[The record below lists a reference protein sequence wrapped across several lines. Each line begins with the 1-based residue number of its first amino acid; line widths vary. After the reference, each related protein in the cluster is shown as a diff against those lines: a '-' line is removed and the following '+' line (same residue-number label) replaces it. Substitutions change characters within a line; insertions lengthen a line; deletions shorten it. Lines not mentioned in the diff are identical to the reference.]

1 MKNEFH
7 KMFLITLNSH
17 ENTNFNFLA
26 MKTQNFLIATIFF
39 FASVLFANATPVKYP
54 MVSSTDDLKSVILN
68 TIQNDYQE
76 PGNFLNNREINS
88 LRDRVQIS
96 FMVDSNKEIKIITAE
111 SKKSVSSEYIKQLF
125 NNKQINIDE
134 SLVLKHYKLIIEL
147 QYNAF

>member
-68 TIQNDYQE
+68 TIKSDYQE
-76 PGNFLNNREINS
+76 PGNFLNNKEINS

-111 SKKSVSSEYIKQLF
+111 SKKSVSSEYIKQLLDK
-125 NNKQINIDE
+125 KQINIDE
-134 SLVLKHYKLIIEL
+134 SMISKYYKLNITME
-147 QYNAF
+147 YNAF